1 MYPLGKQFE
10 VDLSKAQ
17 TDEKC
22 IFKGKKYRISVLTER
37 LVRLEYSE
45 SGKFVDAPSQLVKNR
60 YLGFPEFQVKQDTK
74 FLEITTKYFHL
85 TYVKEAPFTGS
96 KVDPMKNLKISLT
109 TGTRDNDRDWYYGHP
124 EVKNYG
130 GNMMAKDISTS
141 RRNNRGLYSID
152 GFASFNDS
160 NSLLYASDGTLYN
173 REKESADIYVFMY
186 YKDFDKALLDYFHLT
201 GMPALIPRY
210 ALGNWWSK
218 NYTYTDKE
226 VLALANNFERR
237 KIPLSVIL
245 LDKDWHYRNIGEMKE
260 LKTGFT
266 FNKDLFPNPQ
276 DTIYKLHEKN
286 IRLGLR
292 VDPTGGFYP
301 HEQFYQQAC
310 QYLGIENSKIILFD
324 PLNPKLMD
332 VYFKLF
338 LHPLEGLGVDFFWSD
353 YQAEANP
360 YKLSAY
366 NRMMYQDAGR
376 NPAKRSLHLSR
387 NALMA
392 GHLYPVL
399 YAGSN
404 EISWETLKDVA
415 FSNLNAA
422 NIGVSWWSHNIGGN
436 HGGVEE
442 SELYIRFVELGCFSP
457 IFRIHGARGKYYKK
471 EPWIWDIKTETIA
484 SDYMRFRHRL
494 IPYLYTEAYKYYSEG
509 KVLVEPFYHKYPW
522 VYDDSS
528 YKFQYFFGDSLLICP
543 ILTKKD
549 TTMNRTI
556 QRFFIPD
563 GIWYEFKTGK
573 KFLGNK
579 KYVSF
584 FTEEEYPVFARSGA
598 IIPLSNKSDRN
609 NIGLPTDLEVHIFP
623 GVSNIYTL
631 YEDDGLTSLY
641 KEGFYLKTDF
651 DYNYLQNN
659 YTLIIRSTE
668 GKSGIVPERRNYRI
682 RFRNTKQADDLDA
695 HFNDEKIPLTSYVED
710 NDFVVELQN
719 VPTIGQLTINCKGR
733 DIEIDA
739 VRVMNEDINS
749 ILMDLQIN
757 TYLKEQIAEIM
768 FDTENTISKK
778 RIAIRKLKK
787 KGLSREY
794 MKLFLKLLEYIGEI

>member
-1 MYPLGKQFE
+1 MYPIGKQFE

-509 KVLVEPFYHKYPW
+509 KVLVEPFYHKNPW

-549 TTMNRTI
+549 PTMNRTI